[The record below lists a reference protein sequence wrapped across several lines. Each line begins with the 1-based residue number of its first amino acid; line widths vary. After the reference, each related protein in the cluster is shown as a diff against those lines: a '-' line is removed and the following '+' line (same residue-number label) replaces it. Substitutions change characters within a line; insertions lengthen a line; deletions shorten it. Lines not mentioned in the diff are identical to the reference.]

1 NAITLHLRCRFA
13 FLPPYMAIPGAAT
26 RSAALP
32 NPGVRQVDAQ
42 NLRLSVRHRLGLQAR
57 PVQKLYI
64 ITRGDEILIRL
75 HTWRPFRFSS
85 PLMAKHRA
93 PAARPTPP
101 GLVVQCPSAQN
112 RLFSPLQ
119 RPGFRR
125 HHCPRMYLTTD
136 GDEISTRLHTWRPF
150 RFSSPPM

>member
-1 NAITLHLRCRFA
+1 
-13 FLPPYMAIPGAAT
+13 MAIPGAAT

-93 PAARPTPP
+93 AAARPPPP
-101 GLVVQCPSAQN
+101 GPALRQAGAQHRPLSVRQRLGLQAKPVQKLYFAT
-112 RLFSPLQ
+112 R
-119 RPGFRR
+119 
-125 HHCPRMYLTTD
+125 

-150 RFSSPPM
+150 RFSPPPMAKHRAPAAR